1 MNDESDLRQG
11 CARTCATTTHC
22 LAVSASL
29 HGLSI
34 LKNELLGGGP
44 PVVCYTMSRG
54 GRTKARARRE
64 DPKPSRRQENLKAT
78 SECVQAAHR
87 RAQEYFLSMIEGP
100 VEPQV
105 FVAKA
110 KYINP
115 QVYNDVVVER
125 AVTGLC
131 GYPLCSNTFT
141 DTYGSRSYVIRN
153 NVVYDITERRN
164 FCSNVC
170 YEASQ
175 LVHQQVLTLPLYLRD
190 TEDADIKDIC
200 LPNLTKLKG
209 SHGKVV
215 DITGGVGNIKIDKD
229 EKPQRRTAFM
239 SVDEIARESLV
250 NLSENDADKS
260 APDKNDHNSD
270 CSVKEKEISNCES
283 KEDTKEEEATVNPLT
298 DVLYVESVMRQWV
311 SFDSLRVILGDQYVR
326 GMLEHCGRSWDNY
339 DTTSGLRLSV
349 EAKAKY
355 IAICRK
361 LEQDERREEEEDILD
376 RQSGKQ
382 TEARKP
388 LPDYAQLQR
397 DVKKQQLKVV
407 SFFGGNELYE
417 EEKDQLD
424 TIPEEKEESQPNTK
438 RTFKQMLEMTTLS
451 VQEIQKL
458 LTPMVATFHLSA
470 SNISFQPKQW
480 RIVTLILLKLLSVR
494 YQTIQDALRTEEGL
508 SMQMSILS
516 ASSLDLGYGDRVIS
530 YLTEIH
536 HILSKDFTDEN
547 TEDPESRNG
556 TPQNADITQQTCPR
570 GDSGVSRV
578 NGSINSLE
586 AQGLTQDMAQIKII
600 DNSVD

>member
-1 MNDESDLRQG
+1 
-11 CARTCATTTHC
+11 
-22 LAVSASL
+22 
-29 HGLSI
+29 
-34 LKNELLGGGP
+34 
-44 PVVCYTMSRG
+44 MSRG

-438 RTFKQMLEMTTLS
+438 RTFKVNFKKQSNNSDAGESTL
-451 VQEIQKL
+451 
-458 LTPMVATFHLSA
+458 P
-470 SNISFQPKQW
+470 
-480 RIVTLILLKLLSVR
+480 LIDS
-494 YQTIQDALRTEEGL
+494 YSQDAWR
-508 SMQMSILS
+508 QNI
-516 ASSLDLGYGDRVIS
+516 VIEKVTT
-530 YLTEIH
+530 YLVC
-536 HILSKDFTDEN
+536 SKCW
-547 TEDPESRNG
+547 R
-556 TPQNADITQQTCPR
+556 
-570 GDSGVSRV
+570 
-578 NGSINSLE
+578 
-586 AQGLTQDMAQIKII
+586 
-600 DNSVD
+600 

>member
-1 MNDESDLRQG
+1 
-11 CARTCATTTHC
+11 
-22 LAVSASL
+22 
-29 HGLSI
+29 
-34 LKNELLGGGP
+34 
-44 PVVCYTMSRG
+44 MSRG

-438 RTFKQMLEMTTLS
+438 RTFKVNFKKQSNNSDAGESTLPLIDSYSQDAWRQNIVIEKVTTYLQQMLEMTTLS